1 MRVVIYGSGRW
12 RDAELVRQVLRA
24 LPAGT
29 VIVRR
34 TNTHGAEEIAEREAR
49 AVGLEVASVALNMY
63 RFGHKAALE
72 RDLAML
78 EGADRV
84 IVFRSV
90 GVSMDTDRMIWLA
103 AKKGVNVLVHHGG
116 GGELAAGG

>member
-1 MRVVIYGSGRW
+1 MKVVIYGSGRW
-12 RDAELVRQVLRA
+12 RDAERVRQVLQA

-34 TNTHGAEEIAEREAR
+34 ANSHGAEEIAEREAR
-49 AVGLEVASVALNMY
+49 AFGFEVESVTLNMY

-116 GGELAAGG
+116 EGEFAVGG